1 MRTHLHIELTTDE
14 RSELEQ
20 LIHAGHSSARKQTRA
35 RILLLKDQSRG
46 QKRTNREI
54 AAAVMCSLGT
64 VRNICRRF
72 VEGGLASALYEKP
85 RPGSAPK
92 VTGEVEAKLVMLA
105 CSAPPEGHARW
116 TLRLLA
122 QKMVELEYID
132 AISYV
137 TVREHLKKTNCAPGK

>member
-1 MRTHLHIELTTDE
+1 MSKRLHIELTTE
-14 RSELEQ
+14 QRSELEQ
-20 LIHAGHSSARKQTRA
+20 LIHAGNSSARKQTRA
-35 RILLLKDQSRG
+35 RILLLSDRGTG
-46 QKRTNREI
+46 QKRTSREV

-64 VRNICRRF
+64 VHNIRHRF

-105 CSAPPEGHARW
+105 CSKPPEGHARW

-122 QKMVELEYID
+122 RKMVELEYID

-137 TVREHLKKTNCAPGK
+137 TVREHLKKTNCALGK